1 MKCKLLLTK
10 WCLGMCDF
18 ISSMLIEVFWFGNGM
33 PFPFSFFLLFPEYV
47 HTYLVSPF
55 ADFSFLSLLF
65 PPSFIRPYGFFLLYS
80 PCLCLS
86 ISPASD
92 PPLALL
98 QAGSR
103 PTPLIFFPFCCHLK
117 DSRYHT
123 TFPVHLYSRERSI

>member
-47 HTYLVSPF
+47 HTYLASPF

-65 PPSFIRPYGFFLLYS
+65 PPSFIRPYFPPIVQSLLVSFYL
-80 PCLCLS
+80 LCL
-86 ISPASD
+86 
-92 PPLALL
+92 
-98 QAGSR
+98 
-103 PTPLIFFPFCCHLK
+103 
-117 DSRYHT
+117 
-123 TFPVHLYSRERSI
+123 